1 MAFARIDVSFTSGSD
16 EIAGWHFA
24 PSEAASEPGPCVVM
38 AHGFSLTRHDG
49 LAAYAERFA
58 AVGVRVL
65 VFDHRFLGDSG
76 GAPRQR
82 FRIAA
87 QREDWCNAIAY
98 ARRMD
103 GVDPE
108 RIVLWGYSFSG
119 GHVTTLVAR
128 DQRLAAALALCPFV
142 NGLQRALRTRPA
154 TTAWIL
160 PRAFAELAGR
170 QVQIPVTGSPGARA
184 AMTFPGEAD
193 GFARTVGS
201 DSPWRNQISPG
212 VFATI
217 VFHRPLSGAKR
228 ITCPLWVGLGERDI
242 TVHGPSIQRLAE
254 RAPYGELYRYPYDH
268 FEPFLGDAPDRIA
281 ADQIGFLRRHGL
293 APPQAGSAAA

>member
-1 MAFARIDVSFTSGSD
+1 MAVERIDVSFTSGGD
-16 EIAGWHFA
+16 EIAAWHY
-24 PSEAASEPGPCVVM
+24 PPNEAASEPGPCVVM
-38 AHGFSLTRHDG
+38 AHGFSLTRRDG
-49 LAAYAERFA
+49 LAAYAERLA
-58 AVGVRVL
+58 AAGVRVVAL
-65 VFDHRFLGDSG
+65 DHRYLGDSG
-76 GAPRQR
+76 GVPRQR

-87 QREDWCNAIAY
+87 QLEDWRNAIAY
-98 ARRMD
+98 ARRID

-128 DQRLAAALALCPFV
+128 DQRLAAALALFPFV

-160 PRAFAELAGR
+160 PRALAELAGR
-170 QVQIPVTGSPGARA
+170 EVRIPVTGPPGARA

-193 GFARTVGS
+193 GFARMVGP
-201 DSPWRNQISPG
+201 DSRWRNQIGPG

-217 VFHRPLSGAKR
+217 VFHRPLSGARR

-254 RAPYGELYRYPYDH
+254 RAPRGELHRYPYVH
-268 FEPFLGDAPDRIA
+268 FEPFSSDAPDRIA
-281 ADQIGFLRRHGL
+281 ADQIDFLRRHQL
-293 APPQAGSAAA
+293 APQAGSADA